1 MNNLSN
7 WDESTTG
14 IRMGAAAAMRVQR
27 SFRSHTQAAC
37 DSVSSFIGYAIA
49 FGLVL
54 PAYVAVVTLTLV
66 AYALSMELH
75 YSLTSH
81 AGKAAL
87 GSRWR
92 DMANAICAAG
102 RRGGGGPEVQLGRH

>member
-1 MNNLSN
+1 MNDPSN
-7 WDESTTG
+7 RDESTTG
-14 IRMGAAAAMRVQR
+14 SRVGAAPAMSVHR
-27 SFRSHTQAAC
+27 SSRSHTQAAC

-54 PAYVAVVTLTLV
+54 PAYVAVVSLTLV
-66 AYALSMELH
+66 AYALSTELH
-75 YSLTSH
+75 HSLTNH

-102 RRGGGGPEVQLGRH
+102 RRGGGEPGVQLGGH